1 MMNEVGV
8 FSFISF
14 LTYLLFFHLTPLEII
29 PCKFIKVFFSLFIY
43 VSV

>member
-29 PCKFIKVFFSLFIY
+29 PCKFIKVFLFIY